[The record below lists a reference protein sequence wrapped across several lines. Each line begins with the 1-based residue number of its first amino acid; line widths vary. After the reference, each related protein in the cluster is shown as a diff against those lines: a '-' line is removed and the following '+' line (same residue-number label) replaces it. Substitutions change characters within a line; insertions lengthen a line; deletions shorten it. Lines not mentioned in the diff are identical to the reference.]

1 MSARFIYSELIS
13 FGSLTNVSLLR
24 HKQQTL
30 TNTHS
35 LLTGHHHLTEI
46 CLTVPRHRRRRLQV
60 CCDARPAGIS
70 PPTTALLHDLTL
82 PHVTHG
88 CCQHNHDF
96 KNSEYSAEA
105 RTTNYKCTIFCLL
118 AHNLVCQQ
126 SINKPKHRLCSVTFS
141 FVSCAINQY
150 TSHQG
155 CSLSLDVS
163 VSRRSFQT
171 SRSRLGLVET
181 WEGLGLDLVS
191 D

>member
-1 MSARFIYSELIS
+1 M
-13 FGSLTNVSLLR
+13 
-24 HKQQTL
+24 
-30 TNTHS
+30 
-35 LLTGHHHLTEI
+35 TEI

-105 RTTNYKCTIFCLL
+105 RTTNYKCTIFCLF

-150 TSHQG
+150 TSQKAVAFCDSTSLFRAMY
-155 CSLSLDVS
+155 CSFMNIFS
-163 VSRRSFQT
+163 SFEKSCSPTPHLYKTPQLYQT
-171 SRSRLGLVET
+171 QSFTYEHITPQNIASHTE
-181 WEGLGLDLVS
+181 D
-191 D
+191 